1 MSIKLLPFAWL
12 FALPLVTLAA
22 EPASVEFRE
31 ETYNLASVNV
41 DKMGKHP
48 QILNEYV
55 PEEEDLEEWSS
66 LIGVRQYLGRTDFQ
80 ELGDALVKVLKQQN
94 PDFPSA
100 THISEDGKRKMV
112 DFIMWDLEKEIVEF
126 NVFIYELSKDGKSV
140 IAYQYAQREYGEE
153 EGMEF
158 LKDLKK
164 LRPKLL
170 ESVSKFKFPKITE
183 NQPEEAA
190 AE

>member
-1 MSIKLLPFAWL
+1 MPAKLL
-12 FALPLVTLAA
+12 TLALLFVMPLLALA
-22 EPASVEFRE
+22 EQPESLEFRE
-31 ETYNLASVNV
+31 ETYNLAAVNV
-41 DKMGKHP
+41 DKNGKHK

-66 LIGVRQYLGRTDFQ
+66 MIAVRQYFGRTDFK

-112 DFIMWDLEKEIVEF
+112 DFIMWDVEKEIVEF

-153 EGMEF
+153 EGLEF

-183 NQPEEAA
+183 QQPEEAA